1 MRSVMGFTTAR
12 LPFRG
17 AFSVLFRDL
26 VVVWRDRYWE
36 SITTLASPLTFFVI
50 FSLGLGDY
58 LRTVAGLPYV
68 LFVTPGLVSLAAI
81 QASFEQG
88 AWSMWFHRRHQR
100 TIDEYRV
107 NPITVY
113 EIVIGKIL
121 AGFIEGAAKGLLVA
135 VVIFPLVGLSMA
147 PSRLLVYV
155 VYLTLGSMSFS
166 CLGILTGT
174 LMDKPEQVG
183 RVQAVFVM
191 PLIFLGG
198 LFYPLNT
205 YPGAVRWLFE
215 LLPTAGIF
223 DGAREV
229 LLRGSL
235 EPAYFVSLVLY
246 AIGTFILAVVVFERR
261 IER

>member
-1 MRSVMGFTTAR
+1 
-12 LPFRG
+12 
-17 AFSVLFRDL
+17 

-50 FSLGLGDY
+50 FSFGLGDY
-58 LRTVAGLPYV
+58 LRTVGGLPYV
-68 LFVTPGLVSLAAI
+68 LFVTPGLVSVAAI

-88 AWSMWFHRRHQR
+88 AWSMWFHRHHQR

-135 VVIFPLVGLSMA
+135 VVVFPLVDLSVSA
-147 PSRLLVYV
+147 GRLVVYV
-155 VYLTLGSMSFS
+155 LYLTIGSMVFS

-183 RVQAVFVM
+183 RVQAVFIM

-198 LFYPLNT
+198 LFYPLET
-205 YPGAVRWLFE
+205 YPEALRWLFE

-223 DGAREV
+223 DGAREM
-229 LLRGSL
+229 LLHGTLLPGYFLSL
-235 EPAYFVSLVLY
+235 ALY
-246 AIGTFILAVVVFERR
+246 AVGTFALAVVVFERR